1 MLKGHHVQRLRW
13 EVASLHIWEKKLKM
27 IFRAMRMNKKTEKE
41 SLERKEGKQECL
53 WALQV
58 TNVSRRK
65 QSAVLNNAEK

>member
-1 MLKGHHVQRLRW
+1 
-13 EVASLHIWEKKLKM
+13 M